1 MKPMKKHVLIT
12 GATGMVGGEALK
24 ACLEKEAVGRVTSL
38 VRRHSGI
45 SHKKLT
51 EVIVKDFLDYSDL
64 EGHFKN
70 VDLVLYCLAVYQGQV
85 SKDEYRTI
93 TVDYVDLFAKTLKT
107 HSPEAV
113 FCLFSAAGA
122 VSSEKSRMQ
131 FARDKGAA
139 ENRVFASGFPRA
151 HAFRPAYIYPVEKRK
166 EPSLIYGLTR
176 RLYPVLKA
184 IYANGVVTSR
194 HLAEAMLTIGLKGGD
209 QRIYE
214 NPEIRKIKT
223 HEPKSG

>member
-1 MKPMKKHVLIT
+1 MT

-24 ACLEKEAVGRVTSL
+24 ACLENEEVGRVTSL

-51 EVIVKDFLDYSDL
+51 EVIVKDFLDYSDM

-70 VDLVLYCLAVYQGQV
+70 VDLVLYCLAVYKGKV

-93 TVDYVDLFAKTLKT
+93 TVDYVDLFAKILKT
-107 HSPEAV
+107 QSPEAV

-139 ENRVFASGFPRA
+139 ENQVFTAGFPRS

-166 EPSLIYGLTR
+166 EPNFTYRITR
-176 RLYPVLKA
+176 GLYPVLKA

-194 HLAEAMLTIGLKGGD
+194 HLAKAMLTIGLKGGD